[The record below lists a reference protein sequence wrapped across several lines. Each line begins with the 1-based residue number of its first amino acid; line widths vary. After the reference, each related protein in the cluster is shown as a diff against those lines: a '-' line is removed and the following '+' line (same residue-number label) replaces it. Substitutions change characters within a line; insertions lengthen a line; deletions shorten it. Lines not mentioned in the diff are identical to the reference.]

1 MVDVGGKSLVSKWQK
16 AILLLSRRED
26 DLLALR
32 SDGGVADIGTC
43 GLFGW
48 IVGYLT
54 TLKKW
59 EHGKY
64 ALIYALIYAV

>member
-1 MVDVGGKSLVSKWQK
+1 MNDNYPF
-16 AILLLSRRED
+16 LSRRED